1 MKVDLLAMFQEI
13 SIFISKCHGFTAE
26 GTPNTPGKE
35 GCTIQKAFPR
45 VEALETLESE
55 KHH

>member
-1 MKVDLLAMFQEI
+1 MKGDLLAMFQEI
-13 SIFISKCHGFTAE
+13 SIFISKCHDFTAE